1 MHFTIVIWG
10 LSIHLFSLMKSA
22 FLSSKVLWCLYDKQH
37 NTWLLVD
44 MEFLFSCSTRHL
56 TRELSNRVKH
66 SKRNSISTSA
76 HVLYSIYPLA
86 LRRHEREIGFHWLE
100 LYALVKI
107 FTILKWKCESLIG
120 WHNHTTIIWPQNN
133 GNAMTHFLG
142 KVPVILRLRFPV
154 FLKMSHNDKKKKNSL
169 R

>member
-1 MHFTIVIWG
+1 
-10 LSIHLFSLMKSA
+10 
-22 FLSSKVLWCLYDKQH
+22 
-37 NTWLLVD
+37 

-56 TRELSNRVKH
+56 TRSLSSLVSYRVKH

-76 HVLYSIYPLA
+76 HVLYSIYPPA

-107 FTILKWKCESLIG
+107 FSILKWKCESLIG
-120 WHNHTTIIWPQNN
+120 WYNHTTIIWPQNN

-142 KVPVILRLRFPV
+142 KVPVVLRRRFPV
-154 FLKMSHNDKKKKNSL
+154 FLKMSHNDISRQGKTRKSCGVLFPGLIQCWFLLLVPNIWYYERWPKVHTWSIE
-169 R
+169 